1 HFKHQIRPIL
11 GKSYRHD
18 LLNNLF
24 SHPYTKISFVQK
36 ILQVSRL
43 TATRYLEKIVE
54 AGLLQK
60 IKSGRNNY
68 YLNLPLC
75 KLFLNA
81 SDIQSSDNEV
91 KIESVNE
98 KQHV

>member
-1 HFKHQIRPIL
+1 L

-24 SHPYTKISFVQK
+24 SHPYTKISFVQE

-43 TATRYLEKIVE
+43 TATQYLEKIVE

-75 KLFLNA
+75 ELFLNV
-81 SDIQSSDNEV
+81 SDIQSSDN
-91 KIESVNE
+91 
-98 KQHV
+98 